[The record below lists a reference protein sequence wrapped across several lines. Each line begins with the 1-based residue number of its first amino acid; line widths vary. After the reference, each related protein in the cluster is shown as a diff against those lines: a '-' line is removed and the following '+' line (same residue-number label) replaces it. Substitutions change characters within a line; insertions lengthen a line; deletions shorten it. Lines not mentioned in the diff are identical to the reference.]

1 MNRIEAKK
9 RISKLKEKIKELNYQ
24 YFVLDNSTV
33 SESVRDSLKRDLIEL
48 ETEFPEFITP
58 DSPTQRVGSVL
69 SGRFAKRSHA
79 SPKKSLSDVFNAEEI
94 HEWFERISKL
104 VSTKIEFVC
113 ELKID
118 GLNITIQY
126 EKGLFKRALTRGD
139 GVMGEDVTHT
149 IRTIESI
156 PLRLNSDVDVE
167 VSGEVFMPKKSFEEL
182 NKSQKNHDLPPFANP
197 RNAAAGTVRQLDPQ
211 VAASRN
217 LDMFFYHLD
226 KNNLPENVDT
236 QDKLLQT
243 FEKLGLKVCK
253 HYGKISNIDEVI
265 GFCKSWVKK
274 RDKLPFEIDGIVIK
288 VNDFAQQSAMGFT
301 AKAPRYA
308 IAYKFPAIQ
317 VSSRIL
323 DIKLQV
329 GRTGAITPVAVMT
342 PTFVAGSTVSHATLH
357 NEDEIGK
364 KDIRI
369 GDTVIIRKAG
379 DVIPEVVEVLKD
391 LRTGHEKIFKFP
403 KICPV
408 CESPIIRQENESAY
422 RCTNKNCYA
431 VRREGFAHFVSKK
444 GFNID
449 GLGDKVVGQLIDEG
463 LVQDPSD
470 IFLLKKSDLLE
481 LNLFQDRR
489 ADNLLNAIAKAKT
502 ISLDHFIF
510 ALGVRYLGEQS
521 SYDLARFILSHT
533 KKSTKK
539 IIRQKAKH
547 SQTTLFEEESNDEH
561 FDFSIL
567 DLIATITSFS
577 LAELI
582 NVDGVGEK
590 TGSVIYEWFNDKRNQ
605 RYLEKLYR
613 VGINLKIDGLNSSGT
628 LLGKSFVITGSLA
641 SLARH
646 QAKDL
651 IKQHGGKIRSAIT
664 ADTDFLIVG
673 KEPGSKLK
681 KARELGVK
689 ILTEDEFKKLLH

>member
-1 MNRIEAKK
+1 MNRTEAQK
-9 RISKLKEKIKELNYQ
+9 RITKLKEKIKELNYQ
-24 YFVLDNSTV
+24 YFVLDKSDV
-33 SESVRDSLKRDLIEL
+33 PESVRDSLKRELIEL
-48 ETEFPEFITP
+48 ETGFPEFITP

-69 SGRFAKRSHA
+69 SGRFAKQRHA
-79 SPKKSLSDVFNAEEI
+79 SPKKSLSDVFNAKEI
-94 HEWFERISKL
+94 REWFERISKL
-104 VSTKIEFVC
+104 VPTKIEFVC

-139 GVMGEDVTHT
+139 GMMGEDVTHT
-149 IRTIESI
+149 VRTIESI
-156 PLRLNSDVDVE
+156 PLRLNEAVDLE
-167 VSGEVFMPKKSFEEL
+167 VSGEVFMPKKSFVDL
-182 NKSQKNHDLPPFANP
+182 NKFQKTNDLPPFANP
-197 RNAAAGTVRQLDPQ
+197 RNAAAGSVRQLDPQ

-226 KNNLPENVDT
+226 KNNLPKNVDT
-236 QDKLLQT
+236 QEKLLQT

-253 HYGKISNIDEVI
+253 HYHKFLDIEQVVE
-265 GFCKSWVKK
+265 FCQSWHHK
-274 RDKLPFEIDGIVIK
+274 RDKMPFEIDGIVIK
-288 VNDFAQQSAMGFT
+288 VNSFAQQTAMGFT

-308 IAYKFPAIQ
+308 IAYKFPAVQ

-342 PTFVAGSTVSHATLH
+342 PTIVAGSTVSHATLH
-357 NEDEIGK
+357 NEDEIQK

-391 LRTGHEKIFKFP
+391 LRNGHEKIFKFP

-408 CESPIIRQENESAY
+408 CESPIIRKDDEAAY
-422 RCTNKNCYA
+422 RCTNKSCYA

-449 GLGDKVVGQLIDEG
+449 GLGDKVVGQLIDEA

-470 IFLLKKSDLLE
+470 IFLLKKGDLLE

-489 ADNLLNAIAKAKT
+489 ADNLLSAISKAKN
-502 ISLDHFIF
+502 IAIDHFIF
-510 ALGVRYLGEQS
+510 AIGVRYLGEQS
-521 SYDLARFILSHT
+521 SYDLARFILSHA
-533 KKSTKK
+533 KKSAKK
-539 IIRQKAKH
+539 IARSKTAH
-547 SQTTLFEEESNDEH
+547 SQITLFEEENSADNS
-561 FDFSIL
+561 DFSIL

-577 LAELI
+577 LAELVNI
-582 NVDGVGEK
+582 DGVGEK
-590 TGSVIYEWFNDKRNQ
+590 TGTVIYEWFNDKRNQ

-613 VGINLKIDGLNSSGT
+613 VGINLNTEGLKSNGRFAGQSFVLTGT
-628 LLGKSFVITGSLA
+628 LSTVT
-641 SLARH
+641 RD
-646 QAKDL
+646 QAKEL
-651 IKQHGGKIRSAIT
+651 IKQNGGKIHSAIT
-664 ADTDFLIVG
+664 ADTDFLVVG
-673 KEPGSKLK
+673 DEPGSKLK

-689 ILTEDEFKKLLH
+689 TITESEFKKLFN